1 MKTQTLLRHNVPT
14 NIIGFL
20 LFVITILIGCGVFF
34 NVNRVVKLEPVVLKE
49 YDLPMMRIR
58 SNYRGSV
65 PSRGGPPSGSSIIAT
80 FDQWWSRGLVVRYWL
95 FDSWYTARKEA
106 IWIGTRIGAG
116 VHLQSESNPEDVIGD
131 ATWYHVDQ
139 KSGEKGGLL
148 LFAKNNVLVMVS
160 PDNSANLQFAREVAR
175 KIEAKIEAVLEKK

>member
-1 MKTQTLLRHNVPT
+1 
-14 NIIGFL
+14 
-20 LFVITILIGCGVFF
+20 
-34 NVNRVVKLEPVVLKE
+34 
-49 YDLPMMRIR
+49 MMRIR

-139 KSGEKGGLL
+139 KSGEKVWAASCSRKTTSWSWSVQTTQQICSSHARLPERL
-148 LFAKNNVLVMVS
+148 KPKLRQSWRKNEQRHHQCNRGELKRAATLSSVHRHTSQEPSVS
-160 PDNSANLQFAREVAR
+160 
-175 KIEAKIEAVLEKK
+175 